1 MFVWK
6 AERWKR
12 LDQQLEGWLALEKIR
27 LEDRFRSE
35 RWSDQIKDPDHRAF
49 QRKFEIMMEEMRQ
62 VSEELALN
70 QIKQRWAKRDL
81 ADYIKRERK
90 LGGRFYDQ
98 DKKDPEYFNL
108 RDLVRRTWIQRL
120 KMQDEVVLVLHLRAM
135 DTLVSEMQEAFPKK
149 IPDDRV
155 RDLEFEIRATEDL
168 LAWAKRQ
175 EIMLWLT
182 LGIRQ
187 MDSSAAT
194 IRSRMKEARRR
205 AAECPKSRL

>member
-1 MFVWK
+1 
-6 AERWKR
+6 
-12 LDQQLEGWLALEKIR
+12 
-27 LEDRFRSE
+27 
-35 RWSDQIKDPDHRAF
+35 
-49 QRKFEIMMEEMRQ
+49 
-62 VSEELALN
+62 
-70 QIKQRWAKRDL
+70 
-81 ADYIKRERK
+81 
-90 LGGRFYDQ
+90 
-98 DKKDPEYFNL
+98 
-108 RDLVRRTWIQRL
+108 
-120 KMQDEVVLVLHLRAM
+120 M